1 MTKKQIIIIGIIV
14 LIFPLFLNY
23 FLQCPSPFVNIIG
36 EEQAPSKWL
45 DFWASYWGAS
55 ITALISL
62 YILSKT
68 LDQNHEENERNRIVD
83 GRRFSYEQKKIELNT
98 LIQNIILYVDCFDQN
113 KFKRIYNIWIM
124 SKKDIESCRD
134 TIGRMYSDFFIALE
148 RVTLLF
154 DANEMKSNENIKWI
168 GEDYVK
174 LISLLN
180 DLQALISLHSDKI
193 QDVEDFLNH
202 NYSRLSV
209 KQLVSILHEQNP
221 IGKLLSFYEDINQVK
236 IEKKARTLIEE
247 KRKELETIW
256 KN

>member
-1 MTKKQIIIIGIIV
+1 MTKKQIIIIGIIF

-45 DFWASYWGAS
+45 DFWASYGGAS
-55 ITALISL
+55 ISALISL

-68 LDQNHEENERNRIVD
+68 LDQNHEENERNRIVEE
-83 GRRFSYEQKKIELNT
+83 RRFSYEQKKLELNN

-113 KFKRIYNIWIM
+113 KLTKIYNTWII
-124 SKKDIESCRD
+124 SKKDTELCRD
-134 TIGRMYSDFFIALE
+134 IIGGMYSEFFIALE
-148 RVTLLF
+148 RVSLF
-154 DANEMKSNENIKWI
+154 FDVNDMKSNESLRWI
-168 GEDYVK
+168 GEDYAS

-180 DLQALISLHSDKI
+180 DLQALISLHSDNVE
-193 QDVEDFLNH
+193 DVENFLNH
-202 NYSRLSV
+202 NSSRLNI
-209 KQLVSILHEQNP
+209 KQLFSILQEKNP
-221 IGKLLSFYEDINQVK
+221 IGKLFSLYDDINQVK

-247 KRKELETIW
+247 KRKELEAIW